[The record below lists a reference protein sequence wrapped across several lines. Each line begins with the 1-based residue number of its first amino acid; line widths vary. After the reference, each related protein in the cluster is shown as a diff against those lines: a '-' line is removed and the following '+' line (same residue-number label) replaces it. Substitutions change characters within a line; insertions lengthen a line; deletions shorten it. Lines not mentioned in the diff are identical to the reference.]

1 MSRTFGVSAV
11 SYSRN
16 DTLGAR
22 AFASHAIGDSGEWEA
37 EVSYAF
43 VQDRGAA
50 VNCVDAVSCYGTS
63 RAVLVSVGGTLYYR
77 FNRDWFG
84 LASAY
89 VSWLGGDMTLF
100 AVLEAE
106 FERSVTMLKRVR
118 EVDRLLDDNAVL
130 QSAIVLRNPYVDALS
145 LLQIALL
152 RRKRALSEHD
162 AERTRVDDALA
173 TTLSGIAQGLR
184 NTG

>member
-1 MSRTFGVSAV
+1 M
-11 SYSRN
+11 
-16 DTLGAR
+16 
-22 AFASHAIGDSGEWEA
+22 
-37 EVSYAF
+37 
-43 VQDRGAA
+43 
-50 VNCVDAVSCYGTS
+50 
-63 RAVLVSVGGTLYYR
+63 
-77 FNRDWFG
+77 
-84 LASAY
+84 
-89 VSWLGGDMTLF
+89 
-100 AVLEAE
+100 
-106 FERSVTMLKRVR
+106 
-118 EVDRLLDDNAVL
+118 LDDNVVL

>member
-1 MSRTFGVSAV
+1 MCRHWPFFDDLLAKVEMVCAKA
-11 SYSRN
+11 
-16 DTLGAR
+16 DLEIAR
-22 AFASHAIGDSGEWEA
+22 
-37 EVSYAF
+37 
-43 VQDRGAA
+43 
-50 VNCVDAVSCYGTS
+50 
-63 RAVLVSVGGTLYYR
+63 
-77 FNRDWFG
+77 
-84 LASAY
+84 AY
-89 VSWLGGDMTLF
+89 VSWLGGDMTLLG
-100 AVLEAE
+100 VLEAE
-106 FERSVTMLKRVR
+106 FERTVTMLKCIRGA
-118 EVDRLLDDNAVL
+118 DRLLDDNVVL